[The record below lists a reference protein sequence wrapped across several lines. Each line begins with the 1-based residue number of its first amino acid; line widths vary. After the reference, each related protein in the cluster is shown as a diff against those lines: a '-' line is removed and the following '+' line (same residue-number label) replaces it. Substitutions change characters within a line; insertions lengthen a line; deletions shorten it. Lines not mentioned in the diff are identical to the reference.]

1 MAAANPTDLAERTA
15 LVTGGARRLGRAM
28 VETLSAGGARVV
40 VHYGSSG
47 DEANQLVDT
56 LRRQG
61 GLAYALQADLA
72 DASRAE
78 SLLGEA
84 ADLAGRSIDVLIN
97 NASIFPADT
106 LADVT
111 PESLATNMQIH
122 AMAPL
127 SLTRAMAKGC
137 KRGDVINMIDAR
149 VVDFDRQHASYHL
162 SKRTLATLT
171 KMLARELAPSVRV
184 NGICPGLIL
193 PPPGQDERYLED
205 LAHTNPLNAHGRG
218 DDITRAMLF
227 LLESPFVTGQ
237 LLFIDGGRHLKG
249 RMYE

>member
-1 MAAANPTDLAERTA
+1 MAAANPTDLAGRTA

-28 VETLSAGGARVV
+28 VEVLAARGARVV
-40 VHYGSSG
+40 VHYGSSA
-47 DEANQLVDT
+47 DQANQLVDT
-56 LRRQG
+56 LRAQG
-61 GLAYALQADLA
+61 GHAWALQADLA
-72 DASRAE
+72 DAIRVE

-84 ADLAGRSIDVLIN
+84 ADLAGGPVDVLIN

-106 LADVT
+106 LAEVT

-127 SLTRAMAKGC
+127 SLARAMARKC
-137 KRGDVINMIDAR
+137 TRGDVINMIDAR
-149 VVDFDRQHASYHL
+149 AVDFDRQHASYHL

-171 KMLARELAPSVRV
+171 KMLARELAPAIRV

-193 PPPGQDERYLED
+193 PPPGEDHRYLEN
-205 LAHTNPLNAHGRG
+205 LAHTNPLNAHGRR

-237 LLFIDGGRHLKG
+237 MLFIDGGRHLKG